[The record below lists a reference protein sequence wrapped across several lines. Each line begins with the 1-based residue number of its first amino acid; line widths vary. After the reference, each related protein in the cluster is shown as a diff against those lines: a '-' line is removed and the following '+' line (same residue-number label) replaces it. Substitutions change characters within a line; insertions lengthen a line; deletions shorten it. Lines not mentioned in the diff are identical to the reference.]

1 MKTRCTDD
9 TLFLSTQAEGIWHL
23 KAALFGKVAV
33 ELNQI
38 AADSIV
44 FLTSGKS
51 IPLSALPSARAIIC
65 TKNNPNFEDLIAQG
79 ETPVIVVS
87 EETVFSEGDVITIS
101 ERGRIHRLF
110 RASSKNNAFLVTE
123 VCNNLCVMCPQP
135 PKPEAAINQGDIE
148 QRILKTLALIDDKH
162 FPEALCITGGEPTML
177 NEGLLHIIE
186 AISERNQ
193 QTLIHLLTNGRY
205 LCQENYTARLAQKS
219 NHHLLAGIPLFGH
232 VSEIHDYVVQCEGA
246 FDQTMAGLL
255 NCYKHGI
262 DIELRVVLNKVTV
275 KYLTALAE
283 FISRNLFFV
292 KHVALMGMENM
303 GYAKLNREAVFIDP
317 WEYKDTLS
325 ATIEIFQLYG
335 IDVRVFNLPL
345 CIVNEDTRAHCKQ
358 SISDFKNS
366 WIPVCTSCMKRDA
379 CCGFFSSSTDKF
391 WLSNHISPF
400 VTDLERKHPSFGG

>member
-1 MKTRCTDD
+1 MNTQLTED
-9 TLFLSTQAEGIWHL
+9 TLFLSTQAENIWHL
-23 KAALFGKVAV
+23 NTALLGKVAI
-33 ELNQI
+33 ELNEI

-44 FLTSGKS
+44 FLSPGNPLPESALRHVRAVICTHDNLN
-51 IPLSALPSARAIIC
+51 IETLSAQTEIPI
-65 TKNNPNFEDLIAQG
+65 
-79 ETPVIVVS
+79 IVVS
-87 EETVFSEGDVITIS
+87 EKTIFSQGDVITIS

-110 RASSKNNAFLVTE
+110 RASSRNNALLVTE

-135 PKPEAAINQGDIE
+135 PKPESEINHGDNE

-162 FPEALCITGGEPTML
+162 FPETLCITGGEPTML
-177 NEGLLHIIE
+177 NEGLLNIIE
-186 AISERNQ
+186 AISDRNQ

-205 LCQENYTARLAQKS
+205 LSQESYTARLAQKG
-219 NHHLLAGIPLFGH
+219 HHQLLAGIPLFGH

-246 FDQTMAGLL
+246 FNQTMAGLL
-255 NCYKHGI
+255 NCYRYGI
-262 DIELRVVLNKVTV
+262 DIELRVVLNKITV
-275 KYLTALAE
+275 KYLSALAE

-292 KHVALMGMENM
+292 KHIALMGMENM

-317 WEYKDTLS
+317 WEYKDMLS
-325 ATIEIFQLYG
+325 DTIEIFQLYG

-345 CIVNEDTRAHCKQ
+345 CIVNEDTQTYCKQ

-366 WIPVCTSCMKRDA
+366 WSPVCNSCVKRDA

-400 VTDLERKHPSFGG
+400 VTNPEKKHLSFGG

>member
-1 MKTRCTDD
+1 M
-9 TLFLSTQAEGIWHL
+9 L
-23 KAALFGKVAV
+23 K
-33 ELNQI
+33 
-38 AADSIV
+38 
-44 FLTSGKS
+44 
-51 IPLSALPSARAIIC
+51 
-65 TKNNPNFEDLIAQG
+65 
-79 ETPVIVVS
+79 
-87 EETVFSEGDVITIS
+87 
-101 ERGRIHRLF
+101 
-110 RASSKNNAFLVTE
+110 
-123 VCNNLCVMCPQP
+123 
-135 PKPEAAINQGDIE
+135 
-148 QRILKTLALIDDKH
+148 
-162 FPEALCITGGEPTML
+162 
-177 NEGLLHIIE
+177 EGLLHIIE

-205 LCQENYTARLAQKS
+205 LCQGNYTARLAQKS

-262 DIELRVVLNKVTV
+262 DIELRVVLNKLTV

-366 WIPVCTSCMKRDA
+366 WSPVCTSCMKRDA